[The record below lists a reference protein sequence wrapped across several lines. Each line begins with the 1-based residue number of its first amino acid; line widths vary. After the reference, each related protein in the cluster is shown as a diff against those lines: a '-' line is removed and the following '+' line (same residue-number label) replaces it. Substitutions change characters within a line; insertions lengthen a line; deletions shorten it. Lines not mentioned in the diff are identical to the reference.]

1 MNISARTEGRVVV
14 LEVEGDVDGKT
25 APAFQEQVLAR
36 IEPEGL
42 VLLDLN
48 RVGFMSSAGLRV
60 LLLTYREVGSRKARV
75 VLVGLN
81 DGVRTSMSATGFL
94 KYFTVRESLAEGLS
108 ALE

>member
-1 MNISARTEGRVVV
+1 MNIAARVEGRIVV

-25 APAFQEQVLAR
+25 SSSFQEQVLAR
-36 IEPEGL
+36 IDPEGR
-42 VLLDLN
+42 VLLDLS

-60 LLLTYREVGSRKARV
+60 LLLTYREVESKKARA
-75 VLVGLN
+75 VLVGMN

-94 KYFTVRESLAEGLS
+94 KFFTVRESLAEGLS